1 MTVMHAVDDI
11 FDMEFGIYECSRMY
25 PPGYRKESPMI
36 KLSMKHVNAVCHAEF
51 LLDAATTKV
60 PIPKMRAQLE
70 DDLLRL
76 AELKLHII
84 ELMTDKPQLFPEK
97 GKSDGNAGT

>member
-1 MTVMHAVDDI
+1 
-11 FDMEFGIYECSRMY
+11 
-25 PPGYRKESPMI
+25 MI
-36 KLSMKHVNAVCHAEF
+36 KLSMKHIDAVCHAEF

-76 AELKLHII
+76 AELKLYIF
-84 ELMTDKPQLFPEK
+84 ELMAGVQGTFELKDKPN
-97 GKSDGNAGT
+97 GHTDS